1 MSTSFIGD
9 ISVVEVC
16 VYVCGLC
23 FMLEELKKKSRQ
35 KCHNVVVG
43 EGGNKVH
50 ISCHNVDLLQPH
62 AKSR

>member
-16 VYVCGLC
+16 VYVCGLY

-35 KCHNVVVG
+35 KCHNVAVG
-43 EGGNKVH
+43 GGGA
-50 ISCHNVDLLQPH
+50 I
-62 AKSR
+62 KSICFARIETF